1 MRLDVLAACQA
12 PAMDELSFDSPVDPN
27 HDPIGHA
34 PVLLRPILEL
44 LEPQRGEVYL
54 DCTLGRGGHA
64 LAIGRQIGSGG
75 ALIGLDLD
83 PTNLDF
89 ARGRLDTAFQ
99 DQAGPTRHLVHA
111 NFAQAP
117 AVLEQVGLTGGVNLL
132 LADLG
137 FASTQVDDPS
147 RGLSFSQDGPLD
159 MRLDPTAGQTAAD
172 LVNTLPA
179 RELAD
184 LIYRLGEERLS
195 RRIAQK
201 IDEFRR
207 REPIKTTGQLAQLVR
222 QAYGPG
228 GRRQRIDPAT
238 RTFMAL
244 RIAVNGELESLE
256 QLLADLPRLLR
267 PGGKAGVIS
276 FHSLED
282 RLVKHTFRAYQQAGR
297 AELVTR
303 KPVTADEAEERDNP
317 RSRSAKLRVLHW
329 IGP

>member
-1 MRLDVLAACQA
+1 
-12 PAMDELSFDSPVDPN
+12 MDEPSFDSPADSPP
-27 HDPIGHA
+27 DPIGHA
-34 PVLLRPILEL
+34 PVLLRPILDL
-44 LEPQRGEVYL
+44 LAPRPGEVYL

-64 LAIGRQIGSGG
+64 LAIERRISPQGM
-75 ALIGLDLD
+75 LVGLDLD

-89 ARGRLDTAFQ
+89 ARHRLEAAFEGQ
-99 DQAGPTRHLVHA
+99 IGPVRHLVHA

-117 AVLEQVGLTGGVNLL
+117 VVLEQIGLTDGVDLL

-137 FASTQVDDPS
+137 FASTQVDDPN

-159 MRLDPTAGQTAAD
+159 MRLAPTSGQTAAD

-207 REPIKTTGQLAQLVR
+207 REPIKNTGQLAQLVR
-222 QAYGPG
+222 QAYGPS

-267 PGGKAGVIS
+267 PGARAGVIS

-282 RLVKHTFRAYQQAGR
+282 RLVKHSFRGYQQAGR

-303 KPVTADEAEERDNP
+303 KPVTADETEERDNP
-317 RSRSAKLRVLHW
+317 RSRSAKLRVLRW
-329 IGP
+329 LGP